1 MSKYTVTLTATSVK
15 SFEIDAHNADEAIA
29 IMNDIRDHTDM
40 LNFTEMDVTEMTAS
54 AEPAAE
60 TVPHTDLHEDEDY
73 EDDDIIADQIHTAAA
88 ELRFALQLLLDSVDS
103 LDL

>member
-40 LNFTEMDVTEMTAS
+40 LNFTEMDVAEMTAT
-54 AEPAAE
+54 AEPS
-60 TVPHTDLHEDEDY
+60 VPAVPPENVYDEDGD
-73 EDDDIIADQIHTAAA
+73 EDDMIVDQIHTAATDP
-88 ELRFALQLLLDSVDS
+88 RFALQLLLDSVDS

>member
-15 SFEIDAHNADEAIA
+15 TFEIDAHNANEAIA

-40 LNFTEMDVTEMTAS
+40 LNFTEMDVTEMEAT
-54 AEPAAE
+54 AEPS
-60 TVPHTDLHEDEDY
+60 VPAVPPENVYD
-73 EDDDIIADQIHTAAA
+73 EDDDDMIVDQIHTAATD
-88 ELRFALQLLLDSVDS
+88 LRFALQLLLDSVDS

>member
-15 SFEIDAHNADEAIA
+15 TFDIDAHNADEAIA

-40 LNFTEMDVTEMTAS
+40 LNFTELDVIEMTAT
-54 AEPAAE
+54 AEPAAN
-60 TVPHTDLHEDEDY
+60 TVPPSDIYEDEDCG
-73 EDDDIIADQIHTAAA
+73 EDDVIVDQIHTAAT

-103 LDL
+103 LEL